1 LRKIPLAL
9 LLAAAVASI
18 LAGLRYLFT
27 AEFMPYH
34 AAVASQEWSALQPG
48 IQTIF
53 LGMLRIAGGAF
64 LAFGIA
70 LLWLLVP
77 LNRGEHWAPWAVVTV
92 AGAVWLPTLY
102 VVLALRAAAP
112 RAEPPL
118 LPTLFILSLVILAV
132 ALLFLK
138 PAVKALL
145 ARAAHSRSGHNAK
158 GAAAGAGPLAGKV
171 ALVTGSSRGI
181 GAAIA
186 KRLAADGAA
195 VALTYSTSPDKAA
208 EIVQQIE
215 AAGGKALAIRADAGD
230 PIAIKAAVDQVVGAM
245 GPVDI
250 LVNNAGINIGGPLN
264 DISHADFD
272 RMIAVNVKGYLVM
285 AQEAVRQMRNG
296 GRVINIGSIN
306 SVYAPYNGAALYVLT
321 KAAVAGLTKA
331 LARELG
337 PRAITV
343 NNVMAGP
350 TDTDMNPASG
360 SFAQTARAAM
370 ALQRYAD
377 PDEIADMVAYLAT
390 PGAGFVTGASLAVD
404 GGYSA

>member
-1 LRKIPLAL
+1 LRRIPLAL
-9 LLAAAVASI
+9 LLVAAIVSI

-27 AEFMPYH
+27 PEFMPYH
-34 AAVASQEWSALQPG
+34 AAVASQDWSALQPG
-48 IQTIF
+48 MQTII

-64 LAFGIA
+64 LGCGVA

-77 LNRGEHWAPWAVVTV
+77 FNRGEDWARWAVVSVT
-92 AGAVWLPTLY
+92 GAVWLPTLY
-102 VVLALRAAAP
+102 VVLALRAASP
-112 RAEPPL
+112 LAEPPL
-118 LPTLFILSLVILAV
+118 LPTLFILSLVALAV
-132 ALLFLK
+132 AGFLLK
-138 PAVKALL
+138 PALKALL
-145 ARAAHSRSGHNAK
+145 ARAAHSRSAQGAK
-158 GAAAGAGPLAGKV
+158 GAAGAGPLSGKV

-186 KRLAADGAA
+186 KRLAADGAS
-195 VALTYSTSPDKAA
+195 VALTYSSSPDKAA
-208 EIVQQIE
+208 EIVRQIE

-230 PIAIKAAVDQVVGAM
+230 PIAIKAAVEQVVGAM

-285 AQEAVRQMRNG
+285 AQEVVRKMRNG

-360 SFAQTARAAM
+360 SFAKTARAAM

-377 PDEIADMVAYLAT
+377 PHEIADMVAYLAT